1 MNALLNGA
9 KGTKAMSKINDDNL
23 DPIVAAALMKDP
35 TDDEEELKLKKEA
48 LSLEDNEKE
57 EEEAE
62 EDNEQDK
69 EPIEESEEES
79 QDKGEA
85 ESKEPE
91 KPEEELKEQKS
102 RKERRAE
109 RKAAFL
115 ESIKREQ
122 PQNKTQEL
130 FQSKTQELFQ
140 SDPNYQPLNYE
151 QQEEFKADELVQD
164 REQYGKQELAKGAQL
179 GEYYA
184 TQTHFWDTVE
194 LENKVLSH
202 DPKYSFLFET
212 LPEGQPNPDFDADMA
227 GDINELYL
235 ELVGFD
241 PDKKTVKRTDLSYE
255 KFVKREVQRIEDRV
269 EELLAESQKN
279 IVSQQSKAG
288 IRPTGTAKKSLGK
301 LQPGSITSM
310 SDEDFEK
317 NEADIDRQIN
327 EMLGI

>member
-23 DPIVAAALMKDP
+23 DPIVAAALMDDP
-35 TDDEEELKLKKEA
+35 TDDEDELKLKKEA

-79 QDKGEA
+79 QDEGES
-85 ESKEPE
+85 EELKQKEE
-91 KPEEELKEQKS
+91 PEEELKEQKS

-122 PQNKTQEL
+122 PQN
-130 FQSKTQELFQ
+130 KTQELFQ

-212 LPEGQPNPDFDADMA
+212 LPDGQPNPDFDSDMA

-269 EELLAESQKN
+269 EERLAEAQKN

-301 LQPGSITSM
+301 LRPGSISSM

>member
-1 MNALLNGA
+1 
-9 KGTKAMSKINDDNL
+9 MSKINDDNL
-23 DPIVAAALMKDP
+23 DPIVAAALMDDP
-35 TDDEEELKLKKEA
+35 TDDEDELKLKKEA

-79 QDKGEA
+79 QDEGES
-85 ESKEPE
+85 EELKQKEE
-91 KPEEELKEQKS
+91 PEEELKEQKS

-122 PQNKTQEL
+122 PQN
-130 FQSKTQELFQ
+130 KTQELFQ

-212 LPEGQPNPDFDADMA
+212 LPDGQPNPDFDSDMA

-269 EELLAESQKN
+269 EERLAEAQKN

-301 LQPGSITSM
+301 LRPGSISSM

>member
-1 MNALLNGA
+1 
-9 KGTKAMSKINDDNL
+9 MSKINDDNL
-23 DPIVAAALMKDP
+23 DPIVAAALMDDP
-35 TDDEEELKLKKEA
+35 TDDEDELKLKKEA

-79 QDKGEA
+79 QDEGES
-85 ESKEPE
+85 EELKQKEE
-91 KPEEELKEQKS
+91 PEEELKEQKS

-122 PQNKTQEL
+122 PQN
-130 FQSKTQELFQ
+130 KTQELFQ

-212 LPEGQPNPDFDADMA
+212 LPDGQPNPDFDSDMA

-269 EELLAESQKN
+269 EERLAEAQNN

-301 LQPGSITSM
+301 LRPGSISSM